1 MKVQVTEEKPSFRPL
16 QVTILIETE
25 EELKT
30 LKTFA
35 RKNVSVPE
43 FLGERGILTPEQRK
57 ILSALM
63 TNITDKLYMATKE

>member
-1 MKVQVTEEKPSFRPL
+1 MKVQVTKEKPSFQPL
-16 QVTILIETE
+16 QVTITIETE

-35 RKNVSVPE
+35 TKDVSVPE
-43 FLGERGILTPEQRK
+43 FLGERGILTSEQRK

-63 TNITDKLYMATKE
+63 TSITDKLYMATKE